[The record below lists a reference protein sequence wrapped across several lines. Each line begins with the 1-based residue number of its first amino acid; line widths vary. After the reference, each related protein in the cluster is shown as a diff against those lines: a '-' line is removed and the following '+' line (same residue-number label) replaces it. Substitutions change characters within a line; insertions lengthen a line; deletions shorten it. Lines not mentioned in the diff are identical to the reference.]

1 MMLKRV
7 FVLFVMAGM
16 WAQSSGAGESSFRV
30 FLPDTKNKQLT
41 TVNAT
46 VSSAGIALEL
56 GPALAL
62 DFGANEVAAHP
73 DGKHLIVGGSTQ
85 TGAVAATVELS
96 ANGSLRQTS
105 ASPVGEAGGYLSV
118 DRTGRYFLSTH
129 YRSAL
134 VATHA
139 LDENAV
145 VGAAITSTRTPNLEA
160 HCIVTTPDNR
170 FVYVPC
176 VKTNNAI
183 FQYAFDEKTGEL
195 SALEPFDAKPPAMF
209 GPRHVVYHPSM
220 PLAYFSNEQQLGV
233 SVYQIAENGQ
243 LSAIQHAT
251 TFPRR
256 APFDRE
262 KRALSA
268 SSIVLSPNASR
279 LFVAMRDFTGD
290 DDSVFTFRVEA
301 DGRLTLL
308 SRTMVGDVPV
318 RLLMSPS
325 GSHLL
330 ISETGESRLSAY
342 AVEDDGTLSRS
353 ASINLPGGSRDM
365 VLVAD

>member
-1 MMLKRV
+1 M
-7 FVLFVMAGM
+7 
-16 WAQSSGAGESSFRV
+16 
-30 FLPDTKNKQLT
+30 
-41 TVNAT
+41 
-46 VSSAGIALEL
+46 

-62 DFGANEVAAHP
+62 GFAANEATAHP
-73 DGKHLIVGGSTQ
+73 DGLHLIVGGTAES
-85 TGAVAATVELS
+85 GAVAATIELM
-96 ANGSLRQTS
+96 ADGSLRQT
-105 ASPVGEAGGYLSV
+105 AESPVGEAGGYISV
-118 DRTGRYFLSTH
+118 DRTGRYYLSTH

-139 LDENAV
+139 LGDGAV
-145 VGAAITSTRTPNLEA
+145 VGPVVTSTRTPNLEA

-183 FQYAFDEKTGEL
+183 FQYAFDESTGEL

-209 GPRHVVYHPSM
+209 GPRHVVYHPDL

-233 SVYQIAENGQ
+233 SVYTIAKDGQ
-243 LSAIQHAT
+243 LSALQHAT
-251 TFPRR
+251 TVPRR

-268 SSIVLSPNASR
+268 SSIVLSPDASR

-308 SRTMVGDVPV
+308 SRTLVGDVPV
-318 RLLMSPS
+318 RLLMSPL

-330 ISETGESRLSAY
+330 ISESGESRLSAY
-342 AVEDDGTLSRS
+342 SVGDNGALTRA
-353 ASINLPGGSRDM
+353 ASIDLPAGSRDM
-365 VLVAD
+365 IVLAD

>member
-1 MMLKRV
+1 MLKRV
-7 FVLFVMAGM
+7 FVLFVLIGLWVQTA
-16 WAQSSGAGESSFRV
+16 GAGQSSFRV
-30 FLPDTKNKQLT
+30 FLPDSKNKQLT
-41 TVNAT
+41 TVNAE
-46 VSSAGIALEL
+46 VSTGGISFEL
-56 GPALAL
+56 GPALELEFA
-62 DFGANEVAAHP
+62 ANEVATHP
-73 DGKHLIVGGSTQ
+73 DGEHLIVGGSKN
-85 TGAVAATVELS
+85 TGAVVATVELR
-96 ANGSLRQTS
+96 ADGSLRQT
-105 ASPVGEAGGYLSV
+105 AESPVGEAGGYLSV

-139 LDENAV
+139 LDDHAV
-145 VGAAITSTRTPNLEA
+145 VGAVITSTRTPNLAA

-209 GPRHVVYHPSM
+209 GPRHVVYHPTL
-220 PLAYFSNEQQLGV
+220 PRAYFSNEQQLGV
-233 SVYQIAENGQ
+233 SVYEIADDGQ
-243 LSAIQHAT
+243 LSAMQHAT
-251 TFPRR
+251 TVPRR
-256 APFDRE
+256 TPFDRE

-268 SSIVLSPNASR
+268 SSIVMSPDATR

-290 DDSVFTFRVEA
+290 DDSVFTFRVEV

-308 SRTMVGDVPV
+308 SRTLVGDVPV
-318 RLLMSPS
+318 RLLISPS

-330 ISETGESRLSAY
+330 ISESGDSRLSAY
-342 AVEDDGTLSRS
+342 SVGAGGALTRAATIE
-353 ASINLPGGSRDM
+353 LPGGSRDM
-365 VLVAD
+365 VVVAD

>member
-1 MMLKRV
+1 MILKHALV
-7 FVLFVMAGM
+7 YFVMVGLGG
-16 WAQSSGAGESSFRV
+16 QSVGAEESSFRV

-41 TVNAT
+41 SVNAS
-46 VSSAGIALEL
+46 VVEGRIDLEM

-62 DFGANEVAAHP
+62 GFAANEATAHP
-73 DGKHLIVGGSTQ
+73 DGLHLIVGGTAES
-85 TGAVAATVELS
+85 GAVAATIELM
-96 ANGSLRQTS
+96 ADGSLRQT
-105 ASPVGEAGGYLSV
+105 AESPVGEAGGYISV
-118 DRTGRYFLSTH
+118 DRTGRYYLSTH

-139 LDENAV
+139 LGDGAV
-145 VGAAITSTRTPNLEA
+145 VGPVVTSTRTPTLEA

-183 FQYAFDEKTGEL
+183 FQYAFDESTGEL

-209 GPRHVVYHPSM
+209 GPRHVVYHPDL

-233 SVYQIAENGQ
+233 SVYAIAENGQ
-243 LSAIQHAT
+243 LSALQHAT
-251 TFPRR
+251 TVPRR

-268 SSIVLSPNASR
+268 SSIVLSPDASR
-279 LFVAMRDFTGD
+279 LFVAMRDFTED

-308 SRTMVGDVPV
+308 SRTLVGDVPV

-330 ISETGESRLSAY
+330 ISESGESRLSAY
-342 AVEDDGTLSRS
+342 SVGDNGALMRA
-353 ASINLPGGSRDM
+353 ASIDLPAGSRDM
-365 VLVAD
+365 VVLAD

>member
-1 MMLKRV
+1 
-7 FVLFVMAGM
+7 
-16 WAQSSGAGESSFRV
+16 
-30 FLPDTKNKQLT
+30 
-41 TVNAT
+41 
-46 VSSAGIALEL
+46 
-56 GPALAL
+56 
-62 DFGANEVAAHP
+62 
-73 DGKHLIVGGSTQ
+73 
-85 TGAVAATVELS
+85 
-96 ANGSLRQTS
+96 
-105 ASPVGEAGGYLSV
+105 
-118 DRTGRYFLSTH
+118 
-129 YRSAL
+129 
-134 VATHA
+134 
-139 LDENAV
+139 
-145 VGAAITSTRTPNLEA
+145 
-160 HCIVTTPDNR
+160 
-170 FVYVPC
+170 
-176 VKTNNAI
+176 
-183 FQYAFDEKTGEL
+183 
-195 SALEPFDAKPPAMF
+195 
-209 GPRHVVYHPSM
+209 M